1 MGCLN
6 ISLYI
11 DNTPLEASTTDMSEH
26 LQAYFGLICD
36 VAVSWEQFYVLDGEF
51 VDADS
56 KVMMVKTS

>member
-1 MGCLN
+1 
-6 ISLYI
+6 
-11 DNTPLEASTTDMSEH
+11 MSEH